1 METAAVGSAL
11 DIRSDEGT
19 RNHVHGF
26 HTYPA
31 RMHPIT
37 ARRLIEQLSPKG
49 SVLLDPF
56 CGSGTV
62 LVEGRLTG
70 RRVIGV
76 DANPLAVE
84 LAWLKTR
91 SMAESERRELLEGAR
106 ATIAFAEKRREL
118 RSGATRRYGAE
129 DVALFDPHVLL
140 ELDGLRAGLTRISA
154 SGTQRALFLVLS
166 SILVKVSRRPSDTA
180 AHEAPRRLASG
191 YTIRL
196 FLKKTEELVGTLAQF
211 AGLVPTGTEA
221 PVLRIGDARKL
232 EGIDS
237 GAVDIIVTSPPYPGN
252 YDYLAHHA
260 VRLRWLGLD
269 SQDFAKNELG
279 ARRHLEPLPENAAA
293 ARWTSE
299 LGAAMKAMARV
310 MAPHGRMVMVLG
322 DSVIRKRA
330 IFADKLVREL
340 APATG
345 LVLTAVGS
353 QARPHF
359 HAASTGAFSG
369 HPRREHVLV
378 CRHSPS
384 AGRPPVPRPL
394 PAKCGKK
401 SELPNMPTVH
411 FEGNIFGEDS
421 VAEVPDGGALV
432 DVCDKTSAPVP
443 FSCRSATCG
452 TCRVEVLEGAELFHE
467 PEPEET
473 DLLGNPR
480 GPLPLPSRLSG
491 QAPKIPRHRKA

>member
-1 METAAVGSAL
+1 M
-11 DIRSDEGT
+11 
-19 RNHVHGF
+19 HGF

-31 RMHPIT
+31 RMHPVT
-37 ARRLIEQLSPKG
+37 ARRLIEQLSGPG
-49 SVLLDPF
+49 SVLVDPF

-76 DANPLAVE
+76 DANPLAIE

-91 SMAESERRELLEGAR
+91 SMGDSERSDLLEGAR
-106 ATIAFAEKRREL
+106 ATVAFAEKRREL
-118 RSGATRRYGAE
+118 RSGATKRYGAE
-129 DVALFDPHVLL
+129 DVSLFDPHVLL
-140 ELDGLRAGLTRISA
+140 ELDGLRAGLTRISTT
-154 SGTQRALFLVLS
+154 GTQRALFLVLS

-191 YTIRL
+191 FTIRL
-196 FLKKTEELVGTLAQF
+196 FLKKTEELVGASRNSRGWFRRGPGSRFFESATRASSRGST
-211 AGLVPTGTEA
+211 A
-221 PVLRIGDARKL
+221 ARPNL
-232 EGIDS
+232 
-237 GAVDIIVTSPPYPGN
+237 IVTSPPYPGN

-279 ARRHLEPLPENAAA
+279 ARRHLEPLHENAAA

-310 MAPHGRMVMVLG
+310 MAPAGRMVMVLG
-322 DSVIRKRA
+322 DSVIRKRP

-345 LVLTAVGS
+345 LVVTAVGS

-359 HAASTGAFSG
+359 HAREHGAFQRT
-369 HPRREHVLV
+369 PRREHVLV

-384 AGRPPVPRPL
+384 AGRPVVPRAAW
-394 PAKCGKK
+394 AKCGKNNVACYAHGPFRGKHLGEGRWPRCPMGAPWSTFVTRRPLRCLSPAGAPPAGPAGSRSSREPSSSRTPSPKKPTSSK
-401 SELPNMPTVH
+401 SWGTPPT
-411 FEGNIFGEDS
+411 S
-421 VAEVPDGGALV
+421 VLLV
-432 DVCDKTSAPVP
+432 
-443 FSCRSATCG
+443 R
-452 TCRVEVLEGAELFHE
+452 
-467 PEPEET
+467 
-473 DLLGNPR
+473 
-480 GPLPLPSRLSG
+480 PSSE
-491 QAPKIPRHRKA
+491 K